1 MTQVR
6 TWKSVVIWSIIS
18 AAFIGPGTV
27 TTAVSAGSSFKLD
40 LLWAVTFATLACIA
54 LQEVAARITIASG
67 MNVGQ
72 TLTVKFGRRNGKFLK
87 WLLGSSVIA
96 GCAAYEAGNIL
107 GAVSGL
113 NLLTGI
119 TGTVLTI
126 IVTMVSFVL
135 LWRGSPGWIS
145 NLMMLLVV
153 TMGVSFLLVALTQ
166 DLSGV
171 EVMRASI
178 RPVIPANGE
187 LLLLGL
193 VGTTVVPYS
202 IFLGS
207 GISKGQTIPMMRVG
221 LAISILIGGLIT
233 AFILIAGTAIT
244 DFSSFNNLYN
254 DFEVKVGK
262 GAAISLALGLFA
274 AGFSSAITAPYAS
287 AIIARTVFE
296 AKEERNVKAVWMA
309 VLLTGFLIGLSGVRP
324 IPVILVVQALNGLIL
339 PLLVIFLILVSNDR
353 RLIRGEFRHSSI
365 YNVLLLVVLGAVTL
379 ISLNNV
385 DKALISAFALNHS
398 GHLTIVMVLSGAI
411 VTAVGFMIFWKKAV
425 EESI

>member
-1 MTQVR
+1 MNQTR

-40 LLWAVTFATLACIA
+40 LLWAVTFATVACIV
-54 LQEVAARITIASG
+54 LQEVAARITIATG

-87 WLLGSSVIA
+87 WLIGGSVIA

-119 TGTVLTI
+119 SGTILTTV
-126 IVTMVSFVL
+126 VTVVSFVF

-153 TMGVSFLLVALTQ
+153 IMGISFFLVALRQ
-166 DLSGV
+166 ELSAADV
-171 EVMRASI
+171 ISASI

-193 VGTTVVPYS
+193 VGTTVVPYN

-207 GISKGQTIPMMRVG
+207 GISKGQTVPMMRVG
-221 LAISILIGGLIT
+221 LAISILVGGLIT
-233 AFILIAGTAIT
+233 GFILIAGTAIT
-244 DFSSFNNLYN
+244 DFSSFTNLYN

-287 AIIARTVFE
+287 AVIARTVFE
-296 AKEERNVKAVWMA
+296 AKEEKNIRAVWMA
-309 VLLTGFLIGLSGVRP
+309 VLLTGFFIGLSGVRP
-324 IPVILVVQALNGLIL
+324 IPVILAVQAINGLIL
-339 PLLVIFLILVSNDR
+339 PLLVVFLILVINDIK
-353 RLIRGEFRHSSI
+353 LIPAAFRHGHL
-365 YNVLLLVVLGAVTL
+365 YNVLLLVVLGSVTL

-385 DKALISAFALNHS
+385 DKALISGFRVNHS
-398 GHLTIVMVLSGAI
+398 GHLIIVLILAAAV
-411 VTAVGFMIFWKKAV
+411 VVAVGVMIYWKK
-425 EESI
+425 ER

>member
-1 MTQVR
+1 MTQAR

-40 LLWAVTFATLACIA
+40 LLWAVTFATLACIV
-54 LQEVAARITIASG
+54 LQEVAARITIATG

-72 TLTVKFGRRNGKFLK
+72 TLTVKFGRRNGNFLK
-87 WLLGSSVIA
+87 WIIGGSVIA

-119 TGTVLTI
+119 SGIVLTI
-126 IVTMVSFVL
+126 IVTTVSFIM

-153 TMGVSFLLVALTQ
+153 MMGISFLLVALTQ
-166 DLSGV
+166 QLSAV
-171 EVMRASI
+171 ELISATI
-178 RPVIPANGE
+178 RPVIPANGQ

-193 VGTTVVPYS
+193 VGTTVVPYN

-207 GISKGQTIPMMRVG
+207 GISKGQTVPMMRVG

-244 DFSSFNNLYN
+244 DFSSFANLYN
-254 DFEVKVGK
+254 DFEVEVGK

-274 AGFSSAITAPYAS
+274 AGFSSSITAPYAS

-296 AKEERNVKAVWMA
+296 AKEERTVKVVWMA
-309 VLLTGFLIGLSGVRP
+309 VLLTGFLIGMSGVRP

-339 PLLVIFLILVSNDR
+339 PLLVIFLILVSNDQE
-353 RLIRGEFRHSSI
+353 LIRVEFRHNTI

-385 DKALISAFALNHS
+385 DKALITAFSLNHS
-398 GHLTIVMVLSGAI
+398 GHLAI
-411 VTAVGFMIFWKKAV
+411 VLMLSTAIVICVAGMIYLKKAGKV
-425 EESI
+425 V

>member
-1 MTQVR
+1 MTQAR

-40 LLWAVTFATLACIA
+40 LLWAVTFATLACIV

-72 TLTVKFGRRNGKFLK
+72 TLTVKFGRRNGNFLK
-87 WLLGSSVIA
+87 WLIGGSVIA

-119 TGTVLTI
+119 SGYLLTI
-126 IVTMVSFVL
+126 IVATVSFVL

-153 TMGVSFLLVALTQ
+153 IMGISFLLMALTQ
-166 DLSGV
+166 ELSAV
-171 EVMRASI
+171 EVLSASI
-178 RPVIPANGE
+178 RPVIPANGQ

-193 VGTTVVPYS
+193 VGTTVVPYN

-207 GISKGQTIPMMRVG
+207 GISKGQTVPMMRVG

-244 DFSSFNNLYN
+244 DFSSFANLYT

-262 GAAISLALGLFA
+262 GAAIALALGLFA
-274 AGFSSAITAPYAS
+274 AGFSSSITAPYAS
-287 AIIARTVFE
+287 GIIARTVFE
-296 AKEERNVKAVWMA
+296 AKEERTVKAVWMV
-309 VLLTGFLIGLSGVRP
+309 VLLTGFLIGLTGVRP

-339 PLLVIFLILVSNDR
+339 PLLVVFLILVSNDR
-353 RLIRGEFRHSSI
+353 KLIRVEFRHGTL

-385 DKALISAFALNHS
+385 DKVLISVLSLNHS
-398 GHLTIVMVLSGAI
+398 GHLTIVLILSLTT
-411 VTAVGFMIFWKKAV
+411 VVSVGGMIYWKKA
-425 EESI
+425 